1 MVVVTNGKI
10 TLSLENQSHIDA
22 YLSSG
27 WVEAKA
33 SAPAAQ
39 EEPKAEPA
47 VDFMNPPEIAVD
59 FMNPPEIAETA
70 EAEAG
75 AEIVAPAHKRGRK
88 KQER

>member
-1 MVVVTNGKI
+1 MIVAKDGI
-10 TLSLENQSHIDA
+10 TLNLENQSHIDA

-39 EEPKAEPA
+39 EEPKAEEPV
-47 VDFMNPPEIAVD
+47 VDFMPEPVVPNPEVG
-59 FMNPPEIAETA
+59 
-70 EAEAG
+70 EARL
-75 AEIVAPAHKRGRK
+75 VAPAPKRGRK